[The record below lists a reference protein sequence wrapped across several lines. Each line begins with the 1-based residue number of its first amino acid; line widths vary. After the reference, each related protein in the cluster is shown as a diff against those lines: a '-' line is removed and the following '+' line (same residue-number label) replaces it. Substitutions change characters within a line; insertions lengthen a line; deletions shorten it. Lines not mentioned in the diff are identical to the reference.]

1 MESSSICF
9 GFSTEPRFTDP
20 FRAKDVNL
28 AVVQGEWREL
38 GACMRSM
45 SHALQV
51 CIVVLAL
58 TVGTGLIALAFDVLS
73 DGFALTMLPAVLFFA
88 LLTATLLPAALAS
101 SACARFP
108 SFVAIYDPGPEM
120 MEKFLQFADF
130 VAMTDCGCF
139 LWDTKLTAG
148 LLQRAMSITVALA
161 AGIYRS
167 GILVN

>member
-1 MESSSICF
+1 MGSVVPGSK
-9 GFSTEPRFTDP
+9 PRFTDP
-20 FRAKDVNL
+20 FREKEVNL

-58 TVGTGLIALAFDVLS
+58 AVGTGLIAVAFDVLS
-73 DGFALTMLPAVLFFA
+73 DGFALTMLPAVLFLA
-88 LLTATLLPAALAS
+88 LLTATLFPAALAS
-101 SACARFP
+101 SACSRFP

-120 MEKFLQFADF
+120 AEQFIQFADF

-148 LLQRAMSITVALA
+148 LLQRAMSITIALA

-167 GILVN
+167 GVGSW